1 MNGTTHPPAP
11 ARTASIA
18 EPDAETLYRAALTFL
33 LDGADA
39 FMVALLKGSPS
50 AEELWNLL
58 AETAPGHSDDG
69 ARNALGELDRTFATG
84 IARWGRSVTP
94 QAMNAFHTS
103 LARWHARMGE
113 MPSARVTTLGEWFT
127 AEGTQWII
135 APHHR
140 CWPEQVMDLSI
151 RSDWAPPLCLW
162 GKGDPRAL
170 VSCPKP
176 IGVVG
181 SRDISDYGRYVA
193 HTVAEQAAAAGHTV
207 VSGGAMGVDAAAHWG
222 ALRAAENPPLNH
234 AGRTVAVF
242 AGGLHHMGPL
252 RNKQLFERI
261 EANHGAL
268 ISELCP
274 GTIPEARRFLLR
286 NRIIAALSST
296 LVVAQARLR
305 SGALNTA
312 GWAAELEREVYAAP
326 GDINSPVNAGCNA
339 IISQNKAM
347 LLCAATSI
355 EDICHEPHQPAWPS
369 TDPTQPESHASPAA
383 PPKTMPSH
391 PQVAHLSSQAHL
403 NGDADAASESEQS
416 EPISHST
423 STVPS
428 DSAERPASKSSPI
441 PDPRDVASK
450 RDRRQE
456 AATARPTTTDAV
468 PLQSTDSAPE
478 VSQAE
483 PAIALTAAQQLMM
496 TLIAD
501 CRAQHLHP
509 TPDALLGALRR
520 ERNDGDHSIAKVMKT
535 LGELELLG
543 VVDLDGGV
551 ATPAGDAPS

>member
-1 MNGTTHPPAP
+1 MNDISSPPIP
-11 ARTASIA
+11 ARMASIP

-50 AEELWNLL
+50 AEELWCLL
-58 AETAPGHSDDG
+58 AETAPNRGEGG
-69 ARNALGELDRTFATG
+69 AKNALGELDRTFATG

-94 QAMNAFHTS
+94 QAMNAFHSS

-113 MPSARVTTLGEWFT
+113 MPSAQVTTLGEWFT

-140 CWPEQVMDLSI
+140 CWPEQLMDLSI

-162 GKGDPRAL
+162 GKGNPDAL

-176 IGVVG
+176 IGIVG

-222 ALRAAENPPLNH
+222 ALRAAENLPRNH
-234 AGRTVAVF
+234 AGSTVAVF

-252 RNKQLFERI
+252 RNKQLFEAI

-326 GDINSPVNAGCNA
+326 GDINSPANAGCNA

-355 EDICHEPHQPAWPS
+355 EDICHAAHRPAWPGGDATQPQPNIPPAVPS
-369 TDPTQPESHASPAA
+369 QASPTDPT
-383 PPKTMPSH
+383 
-391 PQVAHLSSQAHL
+391 
-403 NGDADAASESEQS
+403 
-416 EPISHST
+416 
-423 STVPS
+423 
-428 DSAERPASKSSPI
+428 ERPTSKPLTASSPI
-441 PDPRDVASK
+441 PDLRAAANERDHSQ
-450 RDRRQE
+450 RQA
-456 AATARPTTTDAV
+456 AATAHPTTAADDASHH
-468 PLQSTDSAPE
+468 PSNCESEASQDNPADS
-478 VSQAE
+478 
-483 PAIALTAAQQLMM
+483 LTATQQHMM
-496 TLIAD
+496 SLIAD
-501 CRAQHLHP
+501 CRAKHLYP
-509 TPDALLGALRR
+509 TPDALLSVLRR
-520 ERNDGDHSIAKVMKT
+520 ERNDDGYPIAKVMET

-543 VVDLDGGV
+543 VIDLDGGI
-551 ATPAGDAPS
+551 ATATGEAPS

>member
-1 MNGTTHPPAP
+1 MPQPRSEGTAQAT
-11 ARTASIA
+11 RTDASASRHSISPA

-39 FMVALLKGSPS
+39 FMVALLKGSSS
-50 AEELWNLL
+50 AEELWHLL
-58 AETAPGHSDDG
+58 AETAPNRSDDG
-69 ARNALGELDRTFATG
+69 KQRSLGKLDQTFATG

-94 QAMNAFHTS
+94 QAMRAFHTS
-103 LARWHARMGE
+103 LVRWHARMGE
-113 MPSARVTTLGEWFT
+113 MPSAHVTTLGEWFT

-140 CWPEQVMDLSI
+140 CWPEQLMDLSI

-162 GKGDPRAL
+162 GKGDPHAL

-176 IGVVG
+176 IGIVG

-222 ALRAAENPPLNH
+222 ALRAAEQLPQGH

-252 RNKQLFERI
+252 RNKQLFECI
-261 EANHGAL
+261 EANQGAL

-326 GDINSPVNAGCNA
+326 GDINSPINAGCNA

-355 EDICHEPHQPAWPS
+355 EDICHEAHHPVSPPTTSARPRRNVSPPTPSNGIRKSAPIPDLRAPATENLRKRPHTAEHPPTVDDAQPHP
-369 TDPTQPESHASPAA
+369 PEDSA
-383 PPKTMPSH
+383 PMP
-391 PQVAHLSSQAHL
+391 
-403 NGDADAASESEQS
+403 D
-416 EPISHST
+416 
-423 STVPS
+423 PS
-428 DSAERPASKSSPI
+428 DSP
-441 PDPRDVASK
+441 
-450 RDRRQE
+450 
-456 AATARPTTTDAV
+456 
-468 PLQSTDSAPE
+468 
-478 VSQAE
+478 
-483 PAIALTAAQQLMM
+483 IALTLPQRRVMEA
-496 TLIAD
+496 IAT
-501 CRAQHLHP
+501 CREQHLYS
-509 TPDALLGALRR
+509 TPDALLGILRR
-520 ERNDGDHSIAKVMKT
+520 ERNESDCTIAKLMGT

-543 VVDLDGGV
+543 VIDLDDGV
-551 ATPAGDAPS
+551 ATPTGDAPT